1 MLAPAG
7 LALAL
12 ALALAPAIAGA
23 ADGPSL
29 PPPAAVGGPGDE
41 CSVDADCAPSL
52 YYCCSSYCN
61 GAFPVDLR
69 GNSPGGNS
77 TWFPSLPREKPYC
90 DSWCMDC
97 IEPEP
102 ELTVHEM
109 IDLFVS

>member
-12 ALALAPAIAGA
+12 ALAPAITGA
-23 ADGPSL
+23 ADGSSL
-29 PPPAAVGGPGDE
+29 PPHAAVGGPGDE

-61 GAFPVDLR
+61 YFSSLKFNAR
-69 GNSPGGNS
+69 GV
-77 TWFPSLPREKPYC
+77 C
-90 DSWCMDC
+90 DSICYSC

>member
-7 LALAL
+7 LTLAL
-12 ALALAPAIAGA
+12 ALALPPA
-23 ADGPSL
+23 
-29 PPPAAVGGPGDE
+29 PAAVGGPGDE

-61 GAFPVDLR
+61 HL
-69 GNSPGGNS
+69 S
-77 TWFPSLPREKPYC
+77 EKPHC

-102 ELTVHEM
+102 EALTVHEM
-109 IDLFVS
+109 IDMLVS

>member
-7 LALAL
+7 VALAL
-12 ALALAPAIAGA
+12 VLALAPGIAGA
-23 ADGPSL
+23 ADGPS
-29 PPPAAVGGPGDE
+29 PPPAPAAVGGPGDE

-61 GAFPVDLR
+61 GAQ
-69 GNSPGGNS
+69 S

-102 ELTVHEM
+102 EALTVHEM
-109 IDLFVS
+109 IDMLVS

>member
-12 ALALAPAIAGA
+12 ALAPAITGA
-23 ADGPSL
+23 ADGSSL
-29 PPPAAVGGPGDE
+29 PPHAAVGGPGDE

-61 GAFPVDLR
+61 GAQ
-69 GNSPGGNS
+69 S

-90 DSWCMDC
+90 DSSCMDC